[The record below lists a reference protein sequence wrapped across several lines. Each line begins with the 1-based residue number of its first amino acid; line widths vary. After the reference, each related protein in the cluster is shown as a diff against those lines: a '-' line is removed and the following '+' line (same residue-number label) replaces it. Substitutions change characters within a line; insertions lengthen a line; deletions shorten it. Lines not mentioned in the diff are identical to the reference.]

1 MTASVSLR
9 RVTVS
14 MLPTE
19 SLRSLPPFCRLMRGI
34 SSMGTLPLGFSI
46 VKLPCLTSDFP
57 DLSPSLPLLLS
68 SERLLRLSSDA
79 LLSPLPR
86 GRTFPSCWMLLD
98 WLDTTSLL
106 SGVPMHSPSPLCSLW
121 FSFSWGSVS
130 CFSPISERLIFSS
143 VGSCGRVL
151 LLRSAWLEVV
161 EPVLLIDMPA
171 SNASPSEVI
180 KIIYEEFGS
189 KTQ

>member
-9 RVTVS
+9 RVAVS

-19 SLRSLPPFCRLMRGI
+19 SLRSLPPFCRLMWGI

-46 VKLPCLTSDFP
+46 VKLPCLTSGFP

-86 GRTFPSCWMLLD
+86 GRTDDCFPAFLSCWMLLD
-98 WLDTTSLL
+98 WLDMSLL
-106 SGVPMHSPSPLCSLW
+106 SGVPMHSPSPLWSLW
-121 FSFSWGSVS
+121 LSFSWGSVS

-171 SNASPSEVI
+171 SNASPSEVR
-180 KIIYEEFGS
+180 KENIY
-189 KTQ
+189 